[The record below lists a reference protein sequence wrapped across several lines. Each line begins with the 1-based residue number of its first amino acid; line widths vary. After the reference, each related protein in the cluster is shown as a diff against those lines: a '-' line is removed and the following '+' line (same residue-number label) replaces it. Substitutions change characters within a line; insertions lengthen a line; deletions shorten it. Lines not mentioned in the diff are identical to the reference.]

1 MPYRVSTIARQ
12 DHARPDFFSVFSRN
26 LAGKE
31 ASLGYESAY
40 PMDTMPNRHE
50 PAT

>member
-12 DHARPDFFSVFSRN
+12 DHRAARFFQLFSRN